1 MNKKKTV
8 EEKKPLK
15 YIR

>member
-8 EEKKPLK
+8 CRHKFW
-15 YIR
+15 